1 MLNKES
7 YRFPSRPV
15 KIVETAPLEEG
26 EDDDKSGSEEGE
38 INLVPTWIQNALP
51 NTSAWKYHSV
61 KKYVF
66 NSLLQKKINLENLDT
81 SDKILKIISAF
92 ESVPEMDSATFIIA
106 LQQASYEIYSMP
118 LSCILQQHING
129 DKISWGAT
137 LDESENKVETPV
149 PINHTNK
156 HKKDI

>member
-1 MLNKES
+1 MFNKES

-15 KIVETAPLEEG
+15 KIVETTPLEEG
-26 EDDDKSGSEEGE
+26 DDEDKSGSEEGE

-106 LQQASYEIYSMP
+106 LQQASYEIHSMP
-118 LSCILQQHING
+118 LSCIIQQHVNG
-129 DKISWGAT
+129 EKISWGAT
-137 LDESENKVETPV
+137 LDDNDNEIEKPTPL
-149 PINHTNK
+149 NHLTK

>member
-15 KIVETAPLEEG
+15 KIVETPPSEEG
-26 EDDDKSGSEEGE
+26 GDDEKSGSEEGE
-38 INLVPTWIQNALP
+38 INLVPNWIQNALP
-51 NTSAWKYHSV
+51 NTSAWKFDSV
-61 KKYVF
+61 KKHVF

-118 LSCILQQHING
+118 LSCIIQQHVNG
-129 DKISWGAT
+129 EKILWGAN
-137 LDESENKVETPV
+137 LDNNENEIEKPTPL
-149 PINHTNK
+149 NHSIK
-156 HKKDI
+156 HKTDI

>member
-15 KIVETAPLEEG
+15 KIVETPPLEEG
-26 EDDDKSGSEEGE
+26 SEDDQSGSEEGD

-118 LSCILQQHING
+118 LSCIIQQHVNG
-129 DKISWGAT
+129 DKISWGAS
-137 LDESENKVETPV
+137 LDTNENEVEKPTPL
-149 PINHTNK
+149 NYTTK
-156 HKKDI
+156 HKNDI

>member
-1 MLNKES
+1 M
-7 YRFPSRPV
+7 
-15 KIVETAPLEEG
+15 
-26 EDDDKSGSEEGE
+26 
-38 INLVPTWIQNALP
+38 
-51 NTSAWKYHSV
+51 
-61 KKYVF
+61 
-66 NSLLQKKINLENLDT
+66 QKKINLENLDT